1 MEQDALHTSANTKEL
16 LMGFMNASAS
26 FTRYHITEPV
36 PSDLWPQVPDKL
48 KQFAFKEIEDTAE
61 ERGWGWVCFDDMLDS
76 FWRTAPPEKGEFI
89 TFSLRLDTRRIPSA
103 VLKKH
108 LALALRDEERKI
120 KEQGKKYVSRER
132 KKELREQVQLKLRAR
147 SFPIPAEFN
156 AVWNIQTG
164 AVYLA
169 STQSKVLELFEE
181 YFSTTFGLDLEPMTP
196 YALAVKLKGEDV
208 MNKLDSLEPTRFA

>member
-1 MEQDALHTSANTKEL
+1 
-16 LMGFMNASAS
+16 MGFMNASAS
-26 FTRYHITEPV
+26 FTRYYITEPV
-36 PSDLWPQVPDKL
+36 PSDLWPQIPDKL

-108 LALALRDEERKI
+108 VALELREEERKN

-132 KKELREQVQLKLRAR
+132 KKEIREQVQLKLRAR

-196 YALAVKLKGEDV
+196 YALAVRLQGEEV
-208 MNKLDSLEPTRFA
+208 MNKLDTLEPTRFA